1 MGMNIVLNQIGDNGN
16 LSGVITWTGPAPTY
30 KIDTSAD
37 PVCSQRNPNLL
48 TENYRVTN
56 GKVANVFVYIEDGTT
71 TDGWKLSDLMFDVP
85 IEEVIL
91 DQSGCRFVPHVVGV
105 QVNQTLSVTN
115 SDPTTHNVHF
125 TPTNNPDWNQTQP
138 SGAAPLTHKFSYSEV
153 MVPVKNNQ
161 HPWMKAYVGVLKH
174 PFFAVTSEDG
184 SFQIRGVPP
193 GTYTLVAWH
202 EATGLK
208 GEGIITRTVV
218 TVKSKTNVSAANI
231 SSLKVGKDKSLS
243 QETSTFRP
251 TDLIYAVATISNAQ
265 GNVKARA
272 QLVIEDVPGQEAGP
286 VPGVEKTV
294 ALPGSGTA
302 TYTFSPPPAGW
313 PKGRYKVEVILT
325 DDNGEQKDQTASA
338 FSVSW

>member
-1 MGMNIVLNQIGDNGN
+1 MGMNIVLNRTGDDGRI
-16 LSGVITWTGPAPTY
+16 SGVITWTGPAPTY

-37 PVCSQRNPNLL
+37 SACSQKNPNLL
-48 TENYRVTN
+48 TENYVVTN

-71 TDGWKLSDLMFDVP
+71 TDGWKLNDLMFDVP
-85 IEEVIL
+85 TEEVVL
-91 DQSGCRFVPHVVGV
+91 DQSGCRFVPHVIGV

-138 SGAAPLTHKFSYSEV
+138 SGAARLTHKFSYSEV

-174 PFFAVTSEDG
+174 PFFAVTGEDG

-208 GEGIITRTVV
+208 SEGITARTVV
-218 TVKSKTNVSAANI
+218 TVRKKSKASI
-231 SSLKVGKDKSLS
+231 QS
-243 QETSTFRP
+243 R
-251 TDLIYAVATISNAQ
+251 
-265 GNVKARA
+265 
-272 QLVIEDVPGQEAGP
+272 
-286 VPGVEKTV
+286 V
-294 ALPGSGTA
+294 ALN
-302 TYTFSPPPAGW
+302 AG
-313 PKGRYKVEVILT
+313 
-325 DDNGEQKDQTASA
+325 
-338 FSVSW
+338 